1 MDTNQSK
8 RLTGVSGK
16 KLMESQ
22 PIPGTWIFPGVLQV
36 ACSALRALRFGDFG
50 AGPFEV
56 KTMFPGMF
64 SLSIALVE
72 AETPQC
78 AELPPLVVC
87 LLSVM

>member
-1 MDTNQSK
+1 M
-8 RLTGVSGK
+8 
-16 KLMESQ
+16 
-22 PIPGTWIFPGVLQV
+22 LQV

-56 KTMFPGMF
+56 KTVFPGMF
-64 SLSIALVE
+64 SLLLGLVE
-72 AETPQC
+72 ADTQG

>member
-1 MDTNQSK
+1 
-8 RLTGVSGK
+8 
-16 KLMESQ
+16 
-22 PIPGTWIFPGVLQV
+22 V

-56 KTMFPGMF
+56 KTVFPGMF
-64 SLSIALVE
+64 SLLLGLVE
-72 AETPQC
+72 ADTQG